1 MDAREQ
7 FGGFEG
13 GGAFGQGDAARC
25 EGGMRG
31 GGNRLLRER
40 MRELQKISVGF
51 EREVRAFVA
60 FDEDEDWRH
69 VDQVRFAR
77 EHMFIGRARKFS
89 RRVRSGGNLCR
100 ARGAREILCAAFPL
114 LMGWAS

>member
-40 MRELQKISVGF
+40 MRKLLEFGVGF

-60 FDEDEDWRH
+60 FDEDEDWRR
-69 VDQVRFAR
+69 VAQIRFAR
-77 EHMFIGRARKFS
+77 GHRFIGRA
-89 RRVRSGGNLCR
+89 
-100 ARGAREILCAAFPL
+100 
-114 LMGWAS
+114 